1 MNAVQILTLT
11 MLFAA
16 GGSAQLLRSGKC
28 PDPAVQAN
36 FDAARYLGK
45 WFEIQKLPT
54 TFQKGQC
61 ATADYSLK
69 SPGVVGVFNRELL
82 DNGTISS
89 AVGTAKVKDPAEP
102 AKLEVSFSDDVPPG
116 PYWVLSTDY
125 DSYTLIYGCTDYGL
139 FHMELSWILSRKPTL
154 PKDTTEDLLS
164 ILSSIGVSVDKM
176 AATVQDETYCS
187 PMNQ

>member
-11 MLFAA
+11 MLLAA
-16 GGSAQLLRSGKC
+16 GGSDQLLRSGKC
-28 PDPAVQAN
+28 PNPAVQAN
-36 FDAARYLGK
+36 FDYLGK
-45 WFEIQKLPT
+45 WFEIRKLPT

-82 DNGTISS
+82 S
-89 AVGTAKVKDPAEP
+89 ALGTAKVKDPAEP

-125 DSYTLIYGCTDYGL
+125 DSYTLIYGCTEYGL

-154 PKDTTEDLLS
+154 PKETTEDLLS
-164 ILSSIGVSVDKM
+164 IFKRLNNDKKLKCKICEFC
-176 AATVQDETYCS
+176 Q
-187 PMNQ
+187 